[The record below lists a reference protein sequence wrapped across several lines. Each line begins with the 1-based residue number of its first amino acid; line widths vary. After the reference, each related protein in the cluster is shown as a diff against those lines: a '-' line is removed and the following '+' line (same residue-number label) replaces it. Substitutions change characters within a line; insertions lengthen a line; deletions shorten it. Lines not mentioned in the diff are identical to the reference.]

1 MTTENSIELLAP
13 AGSVTALKAVIE
25 AGADAVYI
33 GGSRFGARAYAE
45 NPDESDLVSA
55 LDYAH
60 RRGVRVYLTV
70 NTLLKET
77 ELCELVDYIKPYY
90 IHGVDAVLVQDF
102 GVLKV
107 LHENFP
113 DMPLH
118 ASTQMTV
125 TGPYSAAM
133 LGEYGVT
140 RVVPARELSLRELRE
155 IREFSNLEVEAF
167 VHGAICVCY
176 SGQCLLSGM
185 IGGRSGN
192 RGRCAQPCRL
202 RYTLTENRGGKIAG
216 RNKPF
221 SGELL
226 SPKDMCTLDFLP
238 DLIEAGVC
246 SFKIEGRMKQAE
258 YGAGVVSIYRKY
270 IDMYLKNGR
279 KSYRV
284 SQKDRKTLLTL
295 FNRDG
300 FTDGYLKRHN
310 GAEMIALNRRTL
322 SEQEEKARADLYEK
336 MHSRYVEKDTRLTL
350 DGKVTVRVKS
360 PLSLKV
366 TEMRTGECL
375 TVYGEKVQQAES
387 RPLTEQ
393 RIYDQ
398 VMKTGGSDYRFRDL
412 TVDTDGESFVPM
424 AQLNALRREAF
435 EAMNDALLA
444 GHIRSVRASSDRN
457 MSADRIE
464 NSGPATS
471 GTFYRKHT
479 VSADYTGNSSE
490 DPQTEEVR
498 NTVSGTERFI
508 RISAEVQTEEQFRA
522 VLSSDDVDLIYVP
535 YGFFCNTDADDGQ
548 LFAKA
553 ESLLKD
559 ARARGKK
566 LSLAMP
572 YIERNDGIAQIRM
585 IDRQIAEIGYE
596 GFLARSF
603 ETLARLRKEGL
614 EKLTRADSSVYTF
627 NSEARE
633 FLESFGFD
641 KDTVPVELNK
651 KEILN
656 RRNDSSEF
664 IVYGHLPLMITAQCL
679 KKTTSG
685 CTHDHPSLSLT
696 DRKGRTFKVT
706 CDCDFCYNIIRN
718 PVVLSLFGE
727 ADFMKRTGIRQVRL
741 IFTDENTNDVSEIC
755 RIAGRAIHAGSR
767 EDVPGEH
774 TKGHFNRGVE

>member
-45 NPDESDLVSA
+45 NPDETDLVSA

-77 ELCELVDYIKPYY
+77 ELGELVEYIKPYY
-90 IHGVDAVLVQDF
+90 IHGVDAILVQDF

-140 RVVPARELSLRELRE
+140 RIVPARELSLRELRE

-202 RYTLTENRGGKIAG
+202 RYTLTENRGGKTSG

-221 SGELL
+221 SGDLL
-226 SPKDMCTLDFLP
+226 SPKDMCTLDYLP
-238 DLIEAGVC
+238 DLIDAGVC

-300 FTDGYLKRHN
+300 FTDGYLKKHN

-336 MHSRYVEKDTRLTL
+336 MHFRYVEKDTRLTL
-350 DGKVTVRVKS
+350 DGKVTVRAKS

-366 TEMRTGECL
+366 TEQRTGECL
-375 TVYGEKVQQAES
+375 TVYGEKVQQAEN
-387 RPLTEQ
+387 RPLTDQ
-393 RIYDQ
+393 RIYEQ
-398 VMKTGGSDYRFRDL
+398 VMKTGGSDYRFREL

-435 EAMNDALLA
+435 DAMNDALLV
-444 GHIRSVRASSDRN
+444 GHIRSVPETSDCN
-457 MSADRIE
+457 MSADHIKKSGSTTSCTVYKEHSIPADHTGKSSE
-464 NSGPATS
+464 N
-471 GTFYRKHT
+471 RK
-479 VSADYTGNSSE
+479 ADEDRYTGC
-490 DPQTEEVR
+490 DAKKH
-498 NTVSGTERFI
+498 I
-508 RISAEVQTEEQFRA
+508 RISAEVHTEEQFRA
-522 VLSSDDVDLIYVP
+522 VLTSEDVDLIYVP
-535 YGFFCNTDADDGQ
+535 YGFFLKMDADDGK
-548 LFAKA
+548 LLAKA
-553 ESLLKD
+553 ESLLKE
-559 ARARGKK
+559 ARACGKK

-572 YIERNDGIAQIRM
+572 YIERRDGIAKIRN
-585 IDRQIAEIGYE
+585 IDRRVAEMGYE

-614 EKLTRADSSVYTF
+614 EKVTRADSSVYTF
-627 NSEARE
+627 NSEAKE
-633 FLESFGFD
+633 FLESFGFYE
-641 KDTVPVELNK
+641 DTVPVELNK
-651 KEILN
+651 KEIFN
-656 RRNDSSEF
+656 RRNDTSEL

-718 PVVLSLFGE
+718 PVVLSLLGE
-727 ADFMKRTGIRQVRL
+727 TDFMKRTGIGQVRL
-741 IFTDENTNDVSEIC
+741 IFTDENTIAVSEIC

>member
-1 MTTENSIELLAP
+1 MTKEKSIELLAP

-45 NPDESDLVSA
+45 NPDEADLVSA

-70 NTLLKET
+70 NTLLKES
-77 ELCELVDYIKPYY
+77 ELNELVDYITPYY

-113 DMPLH
+113 DLPLH

-140 RVVPARELSLRELRE
+140 RVVPARELSLRELKE
-155 IREFSNLEVEAF
+155 IREISNLEVEAF

-202 RYTLTENRGGKIAG
+202 RYSLSGDQRGKQTDGKTS
-216 RNKPF
+216 F

-270 IDMYLKNGR
+270 IDLYLNGGR
-279 KSYRV
+279 RSYRV

-300 FTDGYLKRHN
+300 FTDGYLTRHN
-310 GAEMIALNRRTL
+310 GADMIALNRHTL
-322 SEQEEKARADLYEK
+322 NEQEEKTRADLYEK
-336 MHSRYVEKDTRLTL
+336 MHSRYVEKDTSLVLT
-350 DGKVTVRVKS
+350 GNVTVRTGR
-360 PLSLKV
+360 SLAMNV
-366 TEMRTGECL
+366 TELRTGECV
-375 TVYGEKVQQAES
+375 TVYGEKVQPAEN
-387 RPLTEQ
+387 RPLSEQ

-398 VMKTGGSDYRFRDL
+398 VMKTGGSGYRFREL

-424 AQLNALRREAF
+424 AQLNALRREVFAVMD
-435 EAMNDALLA
+435 EALLA
-444 GHIRSVRASSDRN
+444 GSIRSVPAEKER
-457 MSADRIE
+457 MLSADLTEISSLNRQKQK
-464 NSGPATS
+464 NSKAEAW
-471 GTFYRKHT
+471 
-479 VSADYTGNSSE
+479 ADSS
-490 DPQTEEVR
+490 
-498 NTVSGTERFI
+498 I

-522 VLSSDDVDLIYVP
+522 VLSSKDIDLIYVP
-535 YGFFCNTDADDGQ
+535 YGFFCRKDTDDGKV
-548 LFAKA
+548 LEKA
-553 ESLLKD
+553 ETLLAE
-559 ARARGKK
+559 ARNCGKK

-572 YIERNDGIAQIRM
+572 YIERNDGIAKIRM
-585 IDRQIAEIGYE
+585 IDQKIAELGYE

-614 EKLTRADSSVYTF
+614 VSLTRADSSVYTF
-627 NSEARE
+627 NSEARN
-633 FLESFGFD
+633 FLKSFGFD
-641 KDTVPVELNK
+641 EDTVPVELNK

-656 RRNDSSEF
+656 RQNDTSEL

-685 CTHDHPSLSLT
+685 CTNDHPSLSLT
-696 DRKGRTFKVT
+696 DRKGRSFRVT

-718 PVVLSLFGE
+718 PVVLSLLSE
-727 ADFMKRTGIRQVRL
+727 TDFMKRTGIRLVRL
-741 IFTDENTNDVSEIC
+741 VFTDEAPNTVSEIC
-755 RIAGRAIHAGSR
+755 RIAGRTIHAGTR

-774 TKGHFNRGVE
+774 TKGLFNRGVE